1 MTKSKVKVDDEWSKI
16 SDTFVDAQFAATE
29 AFAAF
34 EAFQFKAPS
43 KGGQKAYSKWRDA
56 NNEEYFS
63 LEYATVIAARDYVIA
78 SLAQD
83 RYFERE
89 EIKNGKN

>member
-1 MTKSKVKVDDEWSKI
+1 MVKKVDKVKVDDEWSKI
-16 SDTFVDAQFAATE
+16 SGAFVDAQFAATE

-43 KGGQKAYSKWRDA
+43 KGGQKAYAKWRDA
-56 NNEEYFS
+56 NNDEFFA
-63 LEYATVIAARDYVIA
+63 LEYATMTAARDYVI
-78 SLAQD
+78 SNLAQE

-89 EIKNGKN
+89 EASK